1 MSIFCNFNPLIGQ
14 VILLGGKR
22 MKIKVIAVGGT
33 IDKVYFDAKSE
44 YQVGEPQIQE
54 VFNIANVSFK
64 YSLVALIAKDSL
76 DMTDHDRQIVH
87 DYISNCDE
95 KLILVTHGTDT
106 MVDTARYL
114 TDVKDKT
121 IVLTG
126 AMQPARMRDSDA
138 VFNIGTAVGALQCLP
153 PGAYVAMNGI
163 IFKPENVRKNVEAGK
178 FEHVD

>member
-1 MSIFCNFNPLIGQ
+1 M
-14 VILLGGKR
+14 R
-22 MKIKVIAVGGT
+22 IKVIAVGGT

-54 VFNIANVSFK
+54 VFDIANVTFD
-64 YSLVALIAKDSL
+64 YDLEAIIAKDSL
-76 DMTDHDRQIVH
+76 DMNDKDRQIVH
-87 DYISNCDE
+87 DKIRNCEE

-114 TDVKDKT
+114 NDITDKT

-126 AMQPARMRDSDA
+126 AMQPARFKTSDA

-153 PGAYVAMNGI
+153 PGAYVAMNGY
-163 IFKPENVRKNVEAGK
+163 IFQPEKVRKNVAAGK
-178 FEHVD
+178 FEPID

>member
-1 MSIFCNFNPLIGQ
+1 
-14 VILLGGKR
+14 
-22 MKIKVIAVGGT
+22 MKIRVIAVGGT

-44 YQVGEPQIQE
+44 FQVGEPQIKE
-54 VFNIANVSFK
+54 VFDTANVTFN

-76 DMTDHDRQIVH
+76 DMTDHDRQIIH

-95 KLILVTHGTDT
+95 DLILVTHGTDT

-126 AMQPARMRDSDA
+126 AMQPARMKTSDA

-153 PGAYVAMNGI
+153 SGAYVAMNGH

-178 FEHVD
+178 FEHIG